1 MASIYQFKSL
11 LPLPLNLPL
20 DGPPLCSNSSPKSSI
35 FPASLSPSSMD
46 LRTSSNTTAT
56 VQMEPV
62 DLTTSSNGNM
72 KRPLNSK
79 KLKMNSKNGMFLN
92 NNCINL
98 IATNGLNV
106 DSNNA
111 MDLTINKKL
120 CIGGRST
127 SSLSETSTPASPSS
141 SIGSNSSNNSRES
154 SPRSPSSSTS
164 AGGGGA
170 GEVMTKLTFDQILAL
185 EQLKQ
190 KQQTA
195 ANSHAQL
202 ASTLGGNLSTSSSA
216 AAAAMLT
223 SLLPPHLRTQFA
235 AAMRLTSS
243 GCQTSQTMDAT
254 MVDFSSQL
262 LAKVAAGLQ
271 DTDFASQFAKF
282 AATAMAHHTIASS
295 PDGMNPNAKK
305 LSTPPVSIAGS
316 GGGFPTSPI
325 PMSQLNHHA
334 GGGST
339 NHLPGIITS
348 NSSITSAANNNN
360 NNCSSQQKETSLKR
374 RKIHKCDFPEC
385 DKVYT
390 KSSHLKAHKRTHTGE
405 KPYECSWEGCSWKFA
420 RSDELTRHY
429 RKHTGS
435 KPFKC
440 HLCERQFSRSDHLSL
455 HMKRH

>member
-1 MASIYQFKSL
+1 MASIYHFKSM
-11 LPLPLNLPL
+11 LPLPLNLPS
-20 DGPPLCSNSSPKSSI
+20 GGTS
-35 FPASLSPSSMD
+35 PASAENAKKIGFPSMPTSID
-46 LRTSSNTTAT
+46 LRTSNSGI
-56 VQMEPV
+56 QMEPV
-62 DLTTSSNGNM
+62 DLTTSM

-79 KLKMNSKNGMFLN
+79 KSNLKLNSKGNLLLN

-98 IATNGLNV
+98 TAAGNELLTE
-106 DSNNA
+106 SNNA
-111 MDLTINKKL
+111 MDLTMNKKV
-120 CIGGRST
+120 CMGGST
-127 SSLSETSTPASPSS
+127 SSSLSEASIPGSPSS

-154 SPRSPSSSTS
+154 SPRTPSSSILGNLGDIS
-164 AGGGGA
+164 S
-170 GEVMTKLTFDQILAL
+170 KLTFDQLLAL

-190 KQQTA
+190 QQH
-195 ANSHAQL
+195 ANQQQMV
-202 ASTLGGNLSTSSSA
+202 STLGSGLNSPISPASSPSA

-223 SLLPPHLRTQFA
+223 SLLPPALRTQFA
-235 AAMRLTSS
+235 AAIRLASSSTSP
-243 GCQTSQTMDAT
+243 QTEAT
-254 MVDFSSQL
+254 NDISSQI

-271 DTDFASQFAKF
+271 ESDFSSQFAKF
-282 AATAMAHHTIASS
+282 AACAMSQSS
-295 PDGMNPNAKK
+295 LSSDPALSNTSLKK
-305 LSTPPVSIAGS
+305 PEHLPTTVSLGA
-316 GGGFPTSPI
+316 FPTSPI
-325 PMSQLNHHA
+325 PMSQLSHS
-334 GGGST
+334 GSSSK
-339 NHLPGIITS
+339 NVNSSLITS
-348 NSSITSAANNNN
+348 NSTISSVNSSLNN
-360 NNCSSQQKETSLKR
+360 NNCSPQHKETSLKR

>member
-11 LPLPLNLPL
+11 LPLPLNLP
-20 DGPPLCSNSSPKSSI
+20 DATASSSASDHARKNI
-35 FPASLSPSSMD
+35 FPILSTSMD
-46 LRTSSNTTAT
+46 LRTSNST

-62 DLTTSSNGNM
+62 DLTTSM
-72 KRPLNSK
+72 KKPLNSK
-79 KLKMNSKNGMFLN
+79 RSNVKFNSKANLLLN

-98 IATNGLNV
+98 MTANGLAS

-111 MDLTINKKL
+111 MDLTVNKKG
-120 CIGGRST
+120 CIVGGST
-127 SSLSETSTPASPSS
+127 SSMSETSTPASPSS

-154 SPRSPSSSTS
+154 SPRTPSSSTLANTGLGDVS
-164 AGGGGA
+164 
-170 GEVMTKLTFDQILAL
+170 KLSFDQILAL

-190 KQQTA
+190 QQV
-195 ANSHAQL
+195 NQQQQL
-202 ASTLGGNLSTSSSA
+202 VSTLGGNVSSQLPSAASSSA
-216 AAAAMLT
+216 AAAAMLS
-223 SLLPPHLRTQFA
+223 SLLPPPLRAQLA
-235 AAMRLTSS
+235 AAMRLAASS
-243 GCQTSQTMDAT
+243 ANPIDTTN
-254 MVDFSSQL
+254 DFSSQI

-271 DTDFASQFAKF
+271 DSDFASQFAKF
-282 AATAMAHHTIASS
+282 AATAMAQPTLA
-295 PDGMNPNAKK
+295 PNANSDSPVKK
-305 LSTPPVSIAGS
+305 SEQLPSTVSMDV
-316 GGGFPTSPI
+316 FPTSPI
-325 PMSQLNHHA
+325 PISQLSHA
-334 GGGST
+334 GST
-339 NHLPGIITS
+339 HNNNGLITS
-348 NSSITSAANNNN
+348 NSSISSANTSMNNN
-360 NNCSSQQKETSLKR
+360 NNCSSQHKESSLKR